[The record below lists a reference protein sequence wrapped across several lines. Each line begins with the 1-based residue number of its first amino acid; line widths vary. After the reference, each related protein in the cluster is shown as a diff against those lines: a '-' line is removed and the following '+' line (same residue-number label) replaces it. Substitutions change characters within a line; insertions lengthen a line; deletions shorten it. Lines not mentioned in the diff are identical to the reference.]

1 MDKKRHEF
9 LTTMVTIL
17 GRLSETSTSKGEP
30 LLASMLALARKEA
43 EDALRHAC
51 DLDRLAAER
60 AEHSAMHSWRACDRD
75 VAVAAEV
82 PQAAEQAA

>member
-1 MDKKRHEF
+1 MDSKRHEF

-30 LLASMLALARKEA
+30 LLASMLALAKKEA

-60 AEHSAMHSWRACDRD
+60 MERSAMHSWRACDQD
-75 VAVAAEV
+75 VTAEGQ
-82 PQAAEQAA
+82 QAAEQAA

>member
-30 LLASMLALARKEA
+30 LLASMLALAKKEA

-51 DLDRLAAER
+51 DLDKLAAER
-60 AEHSAMHSWRACDRD
+60 MQRSAMHSWRACDRE
-75 VAVAAEV
+75 VAAVAE
-82 PQAAEQAA
+82 PQRAEQAA